1 MSFEGKESTPIVN
14 EVFFFI
20 NAKVFLELFF
30 LDFEVRYI
38 SPSVANEGT
47 QLDP

>member
-1 MSFEGKESTPIVN
+1 MSFGKESTPIVK

-20 NAKVFLELFF
+20 NAKVFLEFF
-30 LDFEVRYI
+30 FFDLEVQYM